1 MEILLDSNIII
12 YSSYPSKKF
21 LLDFIQEHS
30 VSVSAISFVEVLGY
44 HLLKEEEKHFLETFF
59 NNSNIIPLD
68 SSILIQA
75 VTLKQQKKISLG
87 DSLVAATALARNLTL
102 FTHNTIDFSWI
113 KNLSVLDPFK

>member
-1 MEILLDSNIII
+1 MEVLLDSNIII
-12 YSSYPSKKF
+12 YSSYPSNNF

-44 HLLKEEEKHFLETFF
+44 HLLKKQEKNFLETFF

-68 SSILIQA
+68 SSILMQA
-75 VTLKQQKKISLG
+75 VKLKQQKKISLG
-87 DSLVAATALARNLTL
+87 DSLVAATALERDLTL
-102 FTHNTIDFSWI
+102 VTHNTIDFSWI